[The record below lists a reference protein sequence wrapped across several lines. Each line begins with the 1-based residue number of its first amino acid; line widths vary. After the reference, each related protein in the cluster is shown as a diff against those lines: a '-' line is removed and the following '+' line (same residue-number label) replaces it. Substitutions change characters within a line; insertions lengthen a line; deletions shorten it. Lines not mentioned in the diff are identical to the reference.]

1 MNKFKKAF
9 IFSVIFTILFIA
21 LTFITIGYSLVIDI
35 FKDNFLFNIF
45 IIWFVSF
52 AIGVMIVDDLETL

>member
-9 IFSVIFTILFIA
+9 IFSVAFTILFIS

-52 AIGVMIVDDLETL
+52 AIGVMIFDDLETI